1 MEGFIC
7 AWYKKLAGSLTATPG
22 MRDVRG
28 VGDVRITIWSL
39 FSCGHYSVYA
49 VWPPLPN
56 G

>member
-28 VGDVRITIWSL
+28 VGDVRITIWRV

-49 VWPPLPN
+49 VWPPLPD